1 MRGQIGG
8 KRVLLIVI
16 QLIQSDSIGVNMI
29 SISAYKTSWPNE
41 FLEKATMLRN
51 ILGDLVL
58 RIDHIGSTAV
68 PGLAAK
74 DVIDIQITADRLS
87 PNLESAM
94 TLAGFQRVSN
104 ITRDHLPPGKDANA
118 DEWKKWFFQPA
129 SAGRRVNVHVRLPG
143 RANQR
148 YAILFRDYLRA
159 FPDIAQAYGQV
170 KEAIVKYHPEQDMEA
185 YYDIK
190 DPVCDII
197 HSGAEQWA
205 IATNWQPGP
214 SDC

>member
-1 MRGQIGG
+1 
-8 KRVLLIVI
+8 
-16 QLIQSDSIGVNMI
+16 MI
-29 SISAYKTSWPNE
+29 SIIPYKISWPNE
-41 FLEKATMLRN
+41 FLEKGTMLRN
-51 ILGDLVL
+51 VLADLAL
-58 RIDHIGSTAV
+58 RIDHIGSTSV

-74 DVIDIQITADRLS
+74 DVIDIQITAKRLS
-87 PNLESAM
+87 HNLESAM
-94 TLAGFQRVSN
+94 NLAGFQHLAS
-104 ITRDHLPPGKDANA
+104 ITQDHVPRGKEADAH
-118 DEWKKWFFQPA
+118 EWEKWFFQPA
-129 SAGRRVNVHVRLPG
+129 SAGRQVNVHVRMSG

-159 FPDIAQAYGQV
+159 FPVIAQAYGQV

-197 HSGAEQWA
+197 FGGAEEWA
-205 IATNWQPGP
+205 KSTKWQAGP

>member
-1 MRGQIGG
+1 
-8 KRVLLIVI
+8 
-16 QLIQSDSIGVNMI
+16 MI
-29 SISAYKTSWPNE
+29 SIVPYKASWPQE
-41 FLEKATMLRN
+41 FLEKGTMLRH
-51 ILGDLVL
+51 ILGDLAL

-68 PGLAAK
+68 LGLAAK
-74 DVIDIQITADRLS
+74 DVIDIQITAERLTS
-87 PNLESAM
+87 QLERVM
-94 TLAGFQRVSN
+94 NLAGFQRLIN
-104 ITRDHLPPGKDANA
+104 IHRDHVPPGKESTAN
-118 DEWKKWFFQPA
+118 EWQKWLFQPV
-129 SAGRRVNVHVRLPG
+129 SPGRRVNVHVRMPG

-159 FPDIAQAYGQV
+159 FPAIAQAYGQV

-197 HSGAEQWA
+197 IGGAEEWA
-205 IATNWQPGP
+205 AFINWQPGP

>member
-1 MRGQIGG
+1 
-8 KRVLLIVI
+8 
-16 QLIQSDSIGVNMI
+16 MI
-29 SISAYKTSWPNE
+29 SIVSYKASWPNE
-41 FLEKATMLRN
+41 FFEKGTMLRQ
-51 ILGDLVL
+51 ILGDLAL

-74 DVIDIQITADRLS
+74 DVIDIQITAERLTS
-87 PNLESAM
+87 KLERAM
-94 TLAGFQRVSN
+94 NLAGFQRLIN
-104 ITRDHLPPGKDANA
+104 INRDHVPPGKESTAT
-118 DEWKKWFFQPA
+118 EWEKWLFQPA
-129 SAGRRVNVHVRLPG
+129 SPGRRVNAHVRMPG

-159 FPDIAQAYGQV
+159 FPAIAQAYGQV
-170 KEAIVKYHPEQDMEA
+170 KEALVKYHPEQDMEA

-197 HSGAEQWA
+197 IGGAEEWA
-205 IATNWQPGP
+205 ASTNWQRGP

>member
-1 MRGQIGG
+1 
-8 KRVLLIVI
+8 
-16 QLIQSDSIGVNMI
+16 
-29 SISAYKTSWPNE
+29 
-41 FLEKATMLRN
+41 MLRN
-51 ILGDLVL
+51 ILGALAL

-74 DVIDIQITADRLS
+74 DVLDIQITADRLS
-87 PNLESAM
+87 HKIESAM
-94 TLAGFQRVSN
+94 NLAGFLRLSN
-104 ITRDHLPPGKDANA
+104 ITRDHLPPGKVEDAH
-118 DEWKKWFFQPA
+118 EWEKWFFQPA
-129 SAGRRVNVHVRLPG
+129 SAGRQANVHVRLPG

-159 FPDIAQAYGQV
+159 FPAIAQAYGQV
-170 KEAIVKYHPEQDMEA
+170 KEAIVKYHPEPDMEA

-197 HSGAEQWA
+197 HAGAEQWA
-205 IATNWQPGP
+205 HATNWRVAP

>member
-1 MRGQIGG
+1 
-8 KRVLLIVI
+8 
-16 QLIQSDSIGVNMI
+16 MI
-29 SISAYKTSWPNE
+29 SIVAYKTSWPNE
-41 FLEKATMLRN
+41 FLEKGRMLRN
-51 ILGDLVL
+51 ILADLAL
-58 RIDHIGSTAV
+58 RIDHIGSTSV

-74 DVIDIQITADRLS
+74 DVIDIQITAERLS
-87 PNLESAM
+87 PQLESAM
-94 TLAGFQRVSN
+94 NLAGFQRLPN
-104 ITRDHLPPGKDANA
+104 ITRDHIPPGKDEEAH
-118 DEWKKWFFQPA
+118 EWEKWFFQPA
-129 SAGRRVNVHVRLPG
+129 SAGRRVNVHVRMPR

-159 FPDIAQAYGQV
+159 FPAIAQAYGQV

-197 HSGAEQWA
+197 YGGAEQWA
-205 IATNWQPGP
+205 ASTNCQAGP

>member
-1 MRGQIGG
+1 
-8 KRVLLIVI
+8 
-16 QLIQSDSIGVNMI
+16 MI
-29 SISAYKTSWPNE
+29 SIVQYKTSWPNE
-41 FLEKATMLRN
+41 FLEKGTMLRH
-51 ILGDLVL
+51 ILGDLAL
-58 RIDHIGSTAV
+58 RIDHIGSTSV

-74 DVIDIQITADRLS
+74 DVIDIQITAERLTKD
-87 PNLESAM
+87 LERAM
-94 TLAGFQRVSN
+94 KLAGFQRLVDISQ
-104 ITRDHLPPGKDANA
+104 DHVPPGKVTDAQ
-118 DEWKKWFFQPA
+118 EWEKWIFQPA
-129 SAGRRVNVHVRLPG
+129 SPGRRVNVHVRMPG

-159 FPDIAQAYGQV
+159 FPAIAQAYGQV

-197 HSGAEQWA
+197 IGGADEWA
-205 IATNWQPGP
+205 LSTNWRAGP

>member
-1 MRGQIGG
+1 
-8 KRVLLIVI
+8 
-16 QLIQSDSIGVNMI
+16 MI
-29 SISAYKTSWPNE
+29 SIVPYKPSWPNE
-41 FLEKATMLRN
+41 FLEKGTMLRH
-51 ILGDLVL
+51 ILGDLAS

-74 DVIDIQITADRLS
+74 DVIDIQITAERLAN
-87 PNLESAM
+87 NLERAM
-94 TLAGFQRVSN
+94 NLAGFQRLIN
-104 ITRDHLPPGKDANA
+104 IDQDHVPPGKESVAR
-118 DEWKKWFFQPA
+118 EWEKWFFQPA
-129 SAGRRVNVHVRLPG
+129 SPGRRVNVHVRMPG

-159 FPDIAQAYGQV
+159 FPAIAQAYGQV

-197 HSGAEQWA
+197 MGGAEAWA
-205 IATNWQPGP
+205 ASTNWQPGP

>member
-1 MRGQIGG
+1 
-8 KRVLLIVI
+8 
-16 QLIQSDSIGVNMI
+16 MI
-29 SISAYKTSWPNE
+29 SIVAYKTSWPRE
-41 FLEKATMLRN
+41 FLEKGTMLRN
-51 ILGDLVL
+51 VLGDLAL

-87 PNLESAM
+87 RNLESAM
-94 TLAGFQRVSN
+94 TLAGFQRLLN
-104 ITRDHLPPGKDANA
+104 ITRDHIPPGKDADA
-118 DEWKKWFFQPA
+118 HEWEKWFFQPA
-129 SAGRRVNVHVRLPG
+129 SVGRRINVHVRLPG
-143 RANQR
+143 HANQR

-159 FPDIAQAYGQV
+159 FPAVAQAYGQV
-170 KEAIVKYHPEQDMEA
+170 KEAIVKYHPEPDMEA

-214 SDC
+214 SDR

>member
-1 MRGQIGG
+1 
-8 KRVLLIVI
+8 
-16 QLIQSDSIGVNMI
+16 MI
-29 SISAYKTSWPNE
+29 SIAQYKPSWSNE
-41 FLEKATMLRN
+41 FLEKGTLLRQF
-51 ILGDLVL
+51 LDDLAL

-74 DVIDIQITADRLS
+74 DVIDIQITAERLTEK
-87 PNLESAM
+87 LERAM
-94 TLAGFQRVSN
+94 NLAGYQRLVHIN
-104 ITRDHLPPGKDANA
+104 QDHVPPGKESEAYQW
-118 DEWKKWFFQPA
+118 EKWFFQPT
-129 SAGRRVNVHVRLPG
+129 SPGRKVNAHVRLPG

-159 FPDIAQAYGQV
+159 FPTISQAYGQV

-197 HSGAEQWA
+197 MGGAEEWA
-205 IATNWQPGP
+205 ASTNWQQGP

>member
-1 MRGQIGG
+1 
-8 KRVLLIVI
+8 
-16 QLIQSDSIGVNMI
+16 MI
-29 SISAYKTSWPNE
+29 SIVPYKPSWPNE
-41 FLEKATMLRN
+41 FLEKGMMLRN
-51 ILGDLVL
+51 ILGDLAL

-74 DVIDIQITADRLS
+74 DVIDIQITAARLS
-87 PNLESAM
+87 RDIESAM
-94 TLAGFQRVSN
+94 NLAGFQRL
-104 ITRDHLPPGKDANA
+104 TRINQDHVPPGKEA
-118 DEWKKWFFQPA
+118 DSQQWEKWLFQPTA
-129 SAGRRVNVHVRLPG
+129 TGRKVNVHVRMPG

-159 FPDIAQAYGQV
+159 FPAIAQAYGQV
-170 KEAIVKYHPEQDMEA
+170 KQAIVKYHPEQDMEA

-197 HSGAEQWA
+197 MGGAEAWSASIQWQA
-205 IATNWQPGP
+205 GS

>member
-1 MRGQIGG
+1 
-8 KRVLLIVI
+8 
-16 QLIQSDSIGVNMI
+16 MI
-29 SISAYKTSWPNE
+29 SIVAYKSFWPNE
-41 FLEKATMLRN
+41 FLEKGTVLRS
-51 ILGDLVL
+51 ILGDLAL
-58 RIDHIGSTAV
+58 RIDHIGSTSV
-68 PGLAAK
+68 PGLVAK

-87 PNLESAM
+87 RNLESAM
-94 TLAGFQRVSN
+94 NLAGFLRLTN
-104 ITRDHLPPGKDANA
+104 ITRDHLPPGKEADAH
-118 DEWKKWFFQPA
+118 EWEKWFFQPA
-129 SAGRRVNVHVRLPG
+129 SAGRRVNVHVRMPG

-159 FPDIAQAYGQV
+159 FPAIAWAYGQV

-197 HSGAEQWA
+197 HSSAEQWA
-205 IATNWQPGP
+205 DATNWQPGP

>member
-1 MRGQIGG
+1 
-8 KRVLLIVI
+8 
-16 QLIQSDSIGVNMI
+16 MI
-29 SISAYKTSWPNE
+29 SILPYKTSWPNE
-41 FLEKATMLRN
+41 FLEKGRMLRN
-51 ILGDLVL
+51 ILGALAL
-58 RIDHIGSTAV
+58 RIDHIGSTSV

-74 DVIDIQITADRLS
+74 DIIDIQITASRLTH
-87 PNLESAM
+87 NLESAM
-94 TLAGFQRVSN
+94 KLAGFQRLAK
-104 ITRDHLPPGKDANA
+104 ITQDHVPPGKESDAH
-118 DEWKKWFFQPA
+118 EWEKWFFQPA
-129 SAGRRVNVHVRLPG
+129 SVGRRVNVHTRLPA

-159 FPDIAQAYGQV
+159 FPAIAQAYGQV

-197 HSGAEQWA
+197 YAGAEEWA
-205 IATNWQPGP
+205 ASTNWQAGP